1 MTGKTTNNPLPAID
15 FSLPDP
21 VTQRLRRT
29 ADLGRNSILAEGLIE
44 GRRRLVNSGLNR
56 PVRADDLMRGF
67 FGEPA

>member
-29 ADLGRNSILAEGLIE
+29 ADLDRNSIFAEGLIQ
-44 GRRRLVNSGLNR
+44 GRGVW
-56 PVRADDLMRGF
+56 
-67 FGEPA
+67 

>member
-29 ADLGRNSILAEGLIE
+29 ADLGRNSIFAEGLIQ
-44 GRRRLVNSGLNR
+44 
-56 PVRADDLMRGF
+56 DRGVW
-67 FGEPA
+67 

>member
-29 ADLGRNSILAEGLIE
+29 ADLDRNSIFAEGLIQ
-44 GRRRLVNSGLNR
+44 GRGVWYSGLNR